1 MGIVRITDPVVFL
14 GLSVEEARNQITG
27 HGYDCRLVWADNHT
41 IVPDYKPDYDPLR
54 INLYA
59 EKNIVTKAVIG

>member
-1 MGIVRITDPVVFL
+1 MPIIRIVDPNFLL
-14 GLSVEEARNQITG
+14 GLTVENAREAVAE

-54 INLYA
+54 VNLYA
-59 EKNIVTKAVIG
+59 EKNVVTKAIIG